1 MVTQQLDQTSL
12 QYARLVISRDEA
24 RTLLQQQLDK
34 GIALRNVKI
43 RTVQELEKARE
54 LRMDWSQFTTA
65 MLNQMFD
72 SEAVAEEYNNWVGKI
87 LPEFAKLEQF
97 IEQFYDEM
105 DQRLNRLHGIMEHIQ
120 NRPDVV
126 AGGRQMQ
133 QAQHHSSGHASPG
146 YASPPTH
153 TSHVSH
159 ASHSSNRVASA
170 ATPSHA
176 SRMAQHEPAPE
187 PVRPR
192 VEEKKPPMVAP
203 SQPSDHHP
211 AVPRVP
217 QQMSAIPKRTGGA
230 RSGLLIVHQRDEVI
244 EKAVTAF
251 GTKLGLEMQAVYE
264 PEGSKALLD
273 KLAHAPGVTFVT
285 ILATNEHMGAARR
298 GNDEQYALT
307 SSRAIFEMGFCVGR
321 LGAEKVIVLH
331 TSGMGLFEDEFG
343 ILYIQIDQSD
353 GWQLQLARHWKRAGV
368 EVDLN
373 KLF

>member
-1 MVTQQLDQTSL
+1 MTQQLDHTSL
-12 QYARLVISRDEA
+12 EYARLVISRDEA
-24 RTLLQQQLDK
+24 KTLLQQQLDK

-105 DQRLNRLHGIMEHIQ
+105 DQRLNRLHAIMEHIQ

-126 AGGRQMQ
+126 PRGSQQQHQTIHSHQSSGG
-133 QAQHHSSGHASPG
+133 GHASAG
-146 YASPPTH
+146 YSP
-153 TSHVSH
+153 SHGSQAPHSPNRVSS
-159 ASHSSNRVASA
+159 AGGSMHSS
-170 ATPSHA
+170 
-176 SRMAQHEPAPE
+176 RMSQHEAAPE

-192 VEEKKPPMVAP
+192 MEEKKPMVAP
-203 SQPSDHHP
+203 SQHSSDPH
-211 AVPRVP
+211 AGIPRAP
-217 QQMSAIPKRTGGA
+217 QQVAAAPKRTAGGA
-230 RSGLLIVHQRDEVI
+230 RSGLLIVHQRDEMI
-244 EKAVTAF
+244 EKAVTGF
-251 GTKLGLEMQAVYE
+251 GTKLGLEMTAVYE
-264 PEGSKALLD
+264 PEGSKPLLE
-273 KLAHAPGVTFVT
+273 KLAHQPGVTFVT
-285 ILATNEHMGAARR
+285 ILASNEYIGSARR
-298 GNDEQYALT
+298 GNDEQFAVT
-307 SSRAIFEMGFCVGR
+307 SSRAIFELGFCVGR
-321 LGAEKVIVLH
+321 LGADKIIVLH

-368 EVDLN
+368 DVDLN
-373 KLF
+373 KLC

>member
-1 MVTQQLDQTSL
+1 MVTQQLDHTSL
-12 QYARLVISRDEA
+12 EYARLVISRDEA
-24 RTLLQQQLDK
+24 KTLLQQQLDK

-72 SEAVAEEYNNWVGKI
+72 TEAVAEEYNNWVGKI

-105 DQRLNRLHGIMEHIQ
+105 DQRLNRLHAILEHVN

-126 AGGRQMQ
+126 AGR
-133 QAQHHSSGHASPG
+133 QAQQGHSHSHHSAGHASYSSGPVHG
-146 YASPPTH
+146 
-153 TSHVSH
+153 SHNSH
-159 ASHSSNRVASA
+159 SSSNRVASA
-170 ATPSHA
+170 AAQPVHQ

-192 VEEKKPPMVAP
+192 VEEKKPMVAP
-203 SQPSDHHP
+203 SQPSPEHHP
-211 AVPRVP
+211 IPRAP
-217 QQMSAIPKRTGGA
+217 QQMPAAAPKRPGGA
-230 RSGLLIVHQRDEVI
+230 RNGLLIVHQRDEMI
-244 EKAVTAF
+244 EKAVTSF
-251 GTKLGLEMQAVYE
+251 GTKLGLEMSIVYE

-273 KLAHAPGVTFVT
+273 KLAHQPGLTFVT
-285 ILATNEHMGAARR
+285 ILASNEYINGARR
-298 GNDEQYALT
+298 GNDEQFAVT
-307 SSRAIFEMGFCVGR
+307 SSRAIFEMGYCVGR
-321 LGAEKVIVLH
+321 LGADKVIVLH

-373 KLF
+373 KLC

>member
-1 MVTQQLDQTSL
+1 MVTQQLDQTPL
-12 QYARLVISRDEA
+12 EYARLVISREEA
-24 RTLLQQQLDK
+24 KALLQQQLDK

-105 DQRLNRLHGIMEHIQ
+105 DQRLNRLHSIMEHVN

-126 AGGRQMQ
+126 PGGRQQ
-133 QAQHHSSGHASPG
+133 QLGHQHQSSSG
-146 YASPPTH
+146 YASPPAH
-153 TSHVSH
+153 NAHPSH
-159 ASHSSNRVASA
+159 ASHSSNRVSSA
-170 ATPSHA
+170 ASSMHS
-176 SRMAQHEPAPE
+176 SRMTQHEPAPE
-187 PVRPR
+187 PARPR
-192 VEEKKPPMVAP
+192 MEEKKPMVAP
-203 SQPSDHHP
+203 SQQPSEHHSSIP
-211 AVPRVP
+211 RASQQPAAVP
-217 QQMSAIPKRTGGA
+217 KRPGGA
-230 RSGLLIVHQRDEVI
+230 RSGLLVVHQRDEMI
-244 EKAVTAF
+244 EKAVTTF
-251 GTKLGLEMQAVYE
+251 GTKLGLEMTIVYE

-273 KLAHAPGVTFVT
+273 KLAHQPGVTFVT
-285 ILATNEHMGAARR
+285 ILASNDYIGSARR
-298 GNDEQYALT
+298 GNDEQFAVT
-307 SSRAIFEMGFCVGR
+307 SSRAIFELGFCVGR
-321 LGAEKVIVLH
+321 LGAEKVMVLH

-373 KLF
+373 KLC